1 MSQLARRTSHPLA
14 TIFATITGNF
24 ALIFGTV
31 FCAVLAMATTW
42 LPRGGDWTFRSARL
56 WSRWLLSWS
65 GARVESE
72 FEESLE
78 PTKGYVFLANHQ
90 SMYDVPTLILGVP
103 GQARF
108 LAKRSL
114 FRIPI
119 FGWALAMGGFVPV
132 DRADRASSRETFR
145 IAVERLQAGK
155 SLILF
160 PEETRS
166 RDGELL
172 PFKRGGVLMALKTG
186 FPIVPVGIDGSMRV
200 RHRDGWIIR
209 PGTIRARYGKPI
221 DVQDIELSGSRELQ
235 ERVRAEIERL
245 RSIS

>member
-1 MSQLARRTSHPLA
+1 MAAMSKVSSPLRPLA
-14 TIFATITGNF
+14 TVVATFTGTFAVIVGTIT
-24 ALIFGTV
+24 
-31 FCAVLAMATTW
+31 CAVFAMATSW
-42 LPRGGDWTFRSARL
+42 LPRGGDWTFRAARL

-65 GARVESE
+65 WAGVESG
-72 FEESLE
+72 FEERLD
-78 PTKGYVFLANHQ
+78 PKQGYVFLANHQ
-90 SMYDVPTLILGVP
+90 SMYDVPALIVGVP

-132 DRADRASSRETFR
+132 DRADRAASRETFR
-145 IAVERLQAGK
+145 IAIERLQAGK

-186 FPIVPVGIDGSMRV
+186 FPIVPVGIHGTMNV
-200 RHRDGWIIR
+200 RHRDSWTIR
-209 PGTIRARYGKPI
+209 PGKIRVRYGQPI
-221 DVQDIELSGSRELQ
+221 SVEGLEVSDSRQLQ
-235 ERVRAEIERL
+235 EQVRAEIERL
-245 RSIS
+245 KG